1 MESSTSKIA
10 ANVLIIVAILLIGA
24 SLVTV
29 FTKKVEIVTPVV
41 IPTPE
46 PVIIEQ
52 PIINAPIES
61 TTTDIVSTS
70 TSATTSTSINIAGFT
85 EKNWTWAKTT
95 IGSKVTL
102 PKKTTAFTLTFKTDG
117 SLSGT
122 TDCNSFFG
130 NYNVASDTLLL
141 GGLGSTQMFCEGA
154 QETDFIKTLQE
165 AKSYMVDK
173 SNNLILT
180 TASGSM
186 MFK

>member
-10 ANVLIIVAILLIGA
+10 ANVLIVIALLLIGA

-29 FTKKVEIVTPVV
+29 FNKKVEVVAPTV
-41 IPTPE
+41 IPTPA

-52 PIINAPIES
+52 SATNTPIES

-70 TSATTSTSINIAGFT
+70 TSTATSTNINIAGFT
-85 EKNWTWAKTT
+85 EKNWTWVKTT
-95 IGSKVTL
+95 TGSKTVT
-102 PKKTTAFTLTFKTDG
+102 PKKAEAFTVTFKTNG

-130 NYNVASDTLLL
+130 DYNVASDTLSF
-141 GGLGSTQMFCEGA
+141 GGLGSTRMFCEGA
-154 QETDFIKTLQE
+154 QETDFMKALQE

-173 SNNLILT
+173 SNNLILI